1 MSGALVGIALAA
13 AYRSRRKEPFHAL
26 DVPGRSAIARVH
38 VTATNPFR
46 AGRHPDL
53 VTHAIVT
60 DHRSRGVRAVS
71 LVVARERR
79 IIPARIADAIMD
91 GVVPVVIVIGIH
103 SVPAAIVRLKRVMRP
118 ANAGVR
124 AGYDNVLPGKT
135 QAPIPGAHACN

>member
-26 DVPGRSAIARVH
+26 DVPGRSAITCVH

-79 IIPARIADAIMD
+79 IIPARIARCYHGWSRASCNRDR
-91 GVVPVVIVIGIH
+91 H
-103 SVPAAIVRLKRVMRP
+103 SFRPSRDSAA
-118 ANAGVR
+118 
-124 AGYDNVLPGKT
+124 
-135 QAPIPGAHACN
+135 